1 MFPLLFVY
9 LCVYLQSIRGIPLG
23 ERAGQEFPGYDL
35 ALMPLSK
42 LDTKFGFL
50 GNKLV
55 TGNIPPQLNQSPNR
69 VSLQY

>member
-55 TGNIPPQLNQSPNR
+55 TGKLNQSPNR